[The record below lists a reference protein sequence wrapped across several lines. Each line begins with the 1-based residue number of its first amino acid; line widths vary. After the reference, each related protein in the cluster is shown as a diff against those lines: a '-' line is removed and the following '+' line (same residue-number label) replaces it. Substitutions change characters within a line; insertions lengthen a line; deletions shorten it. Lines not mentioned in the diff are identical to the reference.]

1 MTGTTP
7 DQAAFGLDAKVSS
20 RRGASGRW
28 RRLACAWL
36 GVGLLACGGG
46 ESGGGSSDSGG
57 GDPPPLA
64 TAPVDL
70 PPGQTVAELAWEPS
84 AGFVTSYLVFVSR
97 NHSTYTFDQS
107 VPSPSVSVPG
117 APGDAIRIT
126 VFAMSE
132 DGTFSPA
139 SPPSVE
145 VRFHAAAADAS
156 AVATNDPTPMTLVMG
171 GAPVAQPV
179 DDMTLPVDEV
189 PPTAEAIPA
198 SDSDTAAAG
207 EPGSPPASDEL
218 LSRAARERL
227 LLADARLPLVAR
239 ESAGQTGTGAT
250 DAGTAWIEAHV
261 ANEISPEVTLVGT
274 AERAESAL
282 RDLVWRDATGQ
293 LSVSDGAALIESQ
306 EVASTR
312 VPAIRLGATERFVAL
327 ADVDGDGLRD
337 WITEET
343 TTGAAWIRTDD
354 ATTPRSARAAHQPAT
369 ARLLGSGEFDGAA
382 AAELLWRNEDGS
394 LAIERPAGAGPEILI
409 GALPPLGL
417 ELVAIADLDGDGRDD
432 LIARGEDG
440 RLAIGL
446 TAIDEQTGG
455 FWIEWSEGHAEADAS
470 LPLVA
475 TLDLDLDGR
484 AELAWLV
491 GDSVEVRGLG
501 ETTPQAFEF

>member
-7 DQAAFGLDAKVSS
+7 DQAAFGLAAEVSS

-36 GVGLLACGGG
+36 GAALLACGGG

-64 TAPVDL
+64 TEPVDL
-70 PPGQTVAELAWEPS
+70 PPGQTVALLAWEPS
-84 AGFVTSYLVFVSR
+84 AGFVSSYLIFVSR
-97 NHSTYTFDQS
+97 NHGTYAFNQS
-107 VPSPSVSVPG
+107 VSSPSVSIPG
-117 APGDAIRIT
+117 APGDSIQIT
-126 VFAMSE
+126 VVAASE
-132 DGTFSPA
+132 EGTFSPA

-145 VRFHAAAADAS
+145 IRFHAVAAAAETL
-156 AVATNDPTPMTLVMG
+156 ATNDSASSIPASG
-171 GAPVAQPV
+171 IAPVAPPV
-179 DDMTLPVDEV
+179 DDMTPPADEV
-189 PPTAEAIPA
+189 PTTAEVIPA
-198 SDSDTAAAG
+198 SDSDTAAGG
-207 EPGSPPASDEL
+207 ESGSPAASDEL

-227 LLADARLPLVAR
+227 LLADARLPLSSTEA
-239 ESAGQTGTGAT
+239 AGHTGAGET
-250 DAGTAWIEAHV
+250 DAGAAWIEAHV
-261 ANEISPEVTLVGT
+261 ANELSADVTLVGT
-274 AERAESAL
+274 AERAEGAL

-293 LSVSDGAALIESQ
+293 LSVSDGAAVIESQ
-306 EVASTR
+306 EVASTL

-354 ATTPRSARAAHQPAT
+354 ATAPRSARAAHQPAT

-382 AAELLWRNEDGS
+382 AAELLWQNEDGS
-394 LAIERPAGAGPEILI
+394 LAIERPAGAGPQILV
-409 GALPPLGL
+409 GALPPLGAQ
-417 ELVAIADLDGDGRDD
+417 LVAIADLDGDGRDD

-455 FWIEWSEGHAEADAS
+455 FWIEWSEGHAAAEAS

-484 AELAWLV
+484 AELAWRV
-491 GDSVEVRGLG
+491 GDSVEVRALG
-501 ETTPQAFEF
+501 ETTPLAFEF